1 MNIGAKIKNDII
13 EQIIKEKNSSEG
25 LRERAPFP
33 TRQATMYKLD
43 SILTAER
50 EITKLESKVN
60 FGIAKLAMLAGM
72 IEEEKEKI
80 YYEKN
85 KDVKDELEQKL
96 KLLITENNNTSIEV
110 DDWIFEMR
118 CRVQSF
124 EKYAKEQK
132 VELDKSLELHHLI
145 MNRAIA
151 TIHAT
156 FPEGDNK
163 YRMYLM
169 NGETELCH
177 KEQHEANLA
186 STAELMAK
194 NNNKP

>member
-1 MNIGAKIKNDII
+1 
-13 EQIIKEKNSSEG
+13 
-25 LRERAPFP
+25 
-33 TRQATMYKLD
+33 
-43 SILTAER
+43 
-50 EITKLESKVN
+50 
-60 FGIAKLAMLAGM
+60 MLAGM

-80 YYEKN
+80 YDETN

-96 KLLITENNNTSIEV
+96 KLLITENNNTGTEV

-124 EKYAKEQK
+124 EKYAKEQNI
-132 VELDKSLELHHLI
+132 ELDKSLEFHHLV

-151 TIHAT
+151 TIHAP
-156 FPEGDNK
+156 FPEGDDK

-177 KEQHEANLA
+177 EEQYEANL
-186 STAELMAK
+186 AK

>member
-25 LRERAPFP
+25 LREREPFP
-33 TRQATMYKLD
+33 TRQATIYKID

-50 EITKLESKVN
+50 EMTKLESKVN

-80 YYEKN
+80 YDETN

-96 KLLITENNNTSIEV
+96 KLLITENNNTGTEV

-124 EKYAKEQK
+124 EKYAKEQNI
-132 VELDKSLELHHLI
+132 ELDKSLEFHHLV
-145 MNRAIA
+145 MNRAIT
-151 TIHAT
+151 TIHAP
-156 FPEGDNK
+156 FPEGDDK

-177 KEQHEANLA
+177 EEQYEANL
-186 STAELMAK
+186 AK

>member
-25 LRERAPFP
+25 LREREPFP
-33 TRQATMYKLD
+33 TREATIYKID
-43 SILTAER
+43 SILIAER
-50 EITKLESKVN
+50 EMTKLESKVN
-60 FGIAKLAMLAGM
+60 FGIAKLAILKDM

-80 YYEKN
+80 YDEKN

-96 KLLITENNNTSIEV
+96 KLLITENNNTGIKV

-124 EKYAKEQK
+124 EKYVQEQN

-151 TIHAT
+151 TIHAP
-156 FPEGDNK
+156 FPEGDDK

-186 STAELMAK
+186 K
-194 NNNKP
+194 NNKP